1 MRLMF
6 VLIPLV
12 GLTFV
17 LAGCSREPSA
27 ADIDNMMRADAAG
40 SKNVVLHEVR
50 KIGCA
55 PAQGA
60 PGYMCDVEVDATVTQ
75 PMIFGRAIQLPRKKA
90 TVKIRIYD
98 DGGKWKSSAT

>member
-1 MRLMF
+1 MRLVF
-6 VLIPLV
+6 ALILLV
-12 GLTFV
+12 GLTSV

-27 ADIDNMMRADAAG
+27 TDIEKMMRADAAE

-50 KIGCA
+50 KVGCA
-55 PAQGA
+55 PAQGS

-75 PMIFGRAIQLPRKKA
+75 PIIFGRAIQLPRKKT